1 MSKSDKHDSERRAFL
16 RGGTAVGAAVGLAAT
31 APAVASTAIEADV
44 ETEVKPAR
52 KGYRVTQHIA
62 AYYKNAAS

>member
-16 RGGTAVGAAVGLAAT
+16 RGGAAVGAVAGLVAT
-31 APAVASTAIEADV
+31 TPAVASTVPVAEV

-52 KGYRVTQHIA
+52 KGYRITEHVA
-62 AYYKNAAS
+62 AYYKNASS